1 MPAIGSN
8 ERKNNGNEAGECGE
22 HHGELVHETHR
33 LDTPATPV
41 TLGACRGMR
50 HAPKNR

>member
-8 ERKNNGNEAGECGE
+8 ERKDNGYEAGECGE

-33 LDTPATPV
+33 LDTFSAAQAAR
-41 TLGACRGMR
+41 GCRGMR